1 MPHKV
6 GHLFEKIATRENVVG
21 AWDDYNRNR
30 PICRRREIDD
40 AEVDSILSELSS
52 WTFDFGK
59 PRERDIWECGKIR
72 HLKIP
77 SFRSTIAQYA
87 VFRVINPI
95 IDARLPEMSMSYR
108 KGRGG
113 HLLAKKVNRKIRT
126 DRKDTAF
133 ALYFDI
139 RKFYDHIR
147 IDDAISALSRIV
159 KDAKVISLVT
169 QMFTPCGDGLPI
181 GYVGAHMLANLVGA
195 EIFRRL
201 RQFKGV
207 TYGCVYMDNF
217 HLFARSRAPL
227 HRLHKFAVKVLA
239 EYGMEMKPDWQIF
252 PVEDRGVR
260 IAGIVVKPRGT
271 NRLYDRTFRRMMA
284 AISMAF
290 KRPNDRN
297 LNSVMSYLGWLMAT
311 GRMRLIC
318 DKIKEE
324 KTKCRCTLIQKLV
337 PMN

>member
-59 PRERDIWECGKIR
+59 PREKDIWECGKIR

-77 SFRSTIAQYA
+77 SFRSAIAQYA
-87 VFRVINPI
+87 IFRVINPI
-95 IDARLPEMSMSYR
+95 IDDRLPEMSMSSR
-108 KGRGG
+108 RGRGG

-126 DRKDTAF
+126 DRKGTAF
-133 ALYFDI
+133 SLYFDI

-159 KDAKVISLVT
+159 KDEKVVSLVT
-169 QMFTPCGDGLPI
+169 QMFAPCGNGLPI

-201 RQFKGV
+201 RQFKGI

-217 HLFARSRAPL
+217 HFFARSRAPL

-252 PVEDRGVR
+252 PVWDRGVR

-271 NRLYDRTFRRMMA
+271 NKLYHRTFRRMMA
-284 AISMAF
+284 AINRAF
-290 KRPNDRN
+290 NRPNDKS
-297 LNSVMSYLGWLMAT
+297 LNSAMSYLGWLMAT
-311 GRMRLIC
+311 ERTRMIF
-318 DKIKEE
+318 DKIKKE
-324 KTKCRCTLIQKLV
+324 KMKCAFTLIRKLALT
-337 PMN
+337 N

>member
-1 MPHKV
+1 MPHRV
-6 GHLFEKIATRENVVG
+6 GHLFEKISTRENVVG
-21 AWDDYNRNR
+21 AWEDYNRNR

-59 PRERDIWECGKIR
+59 PREKDIWECGKVR

-77 SFRSTIAQYA
+77 SFRSSIAQYA
-87 VFRVINPI
+87 IFRVINPI
-95 IDARLPEMSMSYR
+95 IDARLPEMSMSSR
-108 KGRGG
+108 RGRGG
-113 HLLAKKVNRKIRT
+113 HLLAKKVNRRIRT
-126 DRKDTAF
+126 DRKATAF

-159 KDAKVISLVT
+159 KDAKVISLVA
-169 QMFTPCGDGLPI
+169 QMFAPCGNGLPI

-217 HLFARSRAPL
+217 HFFARSRAPL
-227 HRLHKFAVKVLA
+227 HRLQKFAVKVLA

-252 PVEDRGVR
+252 PVWDRGVR
-260 IAGIVVKPRGT
+260 IAGIVLKPRGT
-271 NRLYDRTFRRMMA
+271 NALYHRTFRRMMA
-284 AISMAF
+284 AINRAF
-290 KRPNDRN
+290 NRPNEKN
-297 LNSVMSYLGWLMAT
+297 LNSAMSYLGWLMAT
-311 GRMRLIC
+311 GRIRLIC
-318 DKIKEE
+318 DKTKKE
-324 KTKCRCTLIQKLV
+324 KMKCTFTLIRKLV
-337 PMN
+337 PTN

>member
-6 GHLFEKIATRENVVG
+6 GHLFEKITTRENVVG
-21 AWDDYNRNR
+21 AWEDYNRNR

-95 IDARLPEMSMSYR
+95 IDARLPEMSMSSR

-159 KDAKVISLVT
+159 KDAKVVSLVT
-169 QMFTPCGDGLPI
+169 QMFTPCGGGLPI

-195 EIFRRL
+195 EIFRLL

-217 HLFARSRAPL
+217 HFFARSRAPL
-227 HRLHKFAVKVLA
+227 HRLQKFAVKVLA

-271 NRLYDRTFRRMMA
+271 NRLYERTFRRMMA

-290 KRPNDRN
+290 KRQNEKN

-311 GRMRLIC
+311 GRTRLIC

-337 PMN
+337 PTN

>member
-1 MPHKV
+1 MPHRV
-6 GHLFEKIATRENVVG
+6 GHLFEKIAARENVVG
-21 AWDDYNRNR
+21 AWEDYNRNR

-59 PRERDIWECGKIR
+59 PREKDIWECGKVR

-77 SFRSTIAQYA
+77 SFRSAIAQYA
-87 VFRVINPI
+87 IFRVINPI
-95 IDARLPEMSMSYR
+95 IDDRLPEMSMSSR
-108 KGRGG
+108 RGRGG

-126 DRKDTAF
+126 DRKGTSF

-159 KDAKVISLVT
+159 KDEKVISLVT
-169 QMFTPCGDGLPI
+169 QMFAPCGNGLPI

-217 HLFARSRAPL
+217 HFFARSRAPL
-227 HRLHKFAVKVLA
+227 HRLQKFAVKILA

-252 PVEDRGVR
+252 PVWDRGVR

-271 NRLYDRTFRRMMA
+271 NALYRRTFRRMMA
-284 AISMAF
+284 AINRAF
-290 KRPNDRN
+290 NRPNDKS
-297 LNSVMSYLGWLMAT
+297 LNSAMSYLGWLMAT
-311 GRMRLIC
+311 GRTRMIFDR
-318 DKIKEE
+318 IKKEN
-324 KTKCRCTLIQKLV
+324 TKCTFTLIQKLALT
-337 PMN
+337 N

>member
-1 MPHKV
+1 MPHRV
-6 GHLFEKIATRENVVG
+6 GHLFERIATRENVVA
-21 AWDDYNRNR
+21 AWEDYNRNR
-30 PICRRREIDD
+30 PVCRRREIDD
-40 AEVDSILSELSS
+40 AEVNSILAELSS

-59 PRERDIWECGKIR
+59 PREKDIWECGKIR

-87 VFRVINPI
+87 IFRVINPI
-95 IDARLPEMSMSYR
+95 LDARLPEMSMSSR

-126 DRKDTAF
+126 DRGDTAF

-147 IDDAISALSRIV
+147 LDDAIRALSRVV
-159 KDAKVISLVT
+159 KDQKVVSLVM
-169 QMFTPCGDGLPI
+169 QMFSPCGNGLPI

-217 HLFARSRAPL
+217 HFFARSRAPL
-227 HRLHKFAVKVLA
+227 HRLQKCAAKVLA
-239 EYGMEMKPDWQIF
+239 EYGMTMKPDWQVF
-252 PVEDRGVR
+252 SVADRGVR

-271 NRLYDRTFRRMMA
+271 NALYRRTFRRMMA
-284 AISMAF
+284 AMNRAF
-290 KRPNDRN
+290 ERPNERN

-311 GRMRLIC
+311 GRIRLVC
-318 DKIKEE
+318 DKIKKE
-324 KTKCRCTLIQKLV
+324 KRKCRCTLTLKLALT
-337 PMN
+337 N

>member
-1 MPHKV
+1 MPHRV

-21 AWDDYNRNR
+21 AWEDYNRNR
-30 PICRRREIDD
+30 PISRRREIDD

-59 PRERDIWECGKIR
+59 PREKDIWECGKVR

-77 SFRSTIAQYA
+77 SFRSAIAQYA

-95 IDARLPEMSMSYR
+95 IDNRLPEMSMSSR
-108 KGRGG
+108 RGRGG

-126 DRKDTAF
+126 DRKGSAF

-159 KDAKVISLVT
+159 KDEKVISLVT
-169 QMFTPCGDGLPI
+169 QMFAPCGNGLPI

-217 HLFARSRAPL
+217 HFFARSRAPL
-227 HRLHKFAVKVLA
+227 HRLQNFAVKVLA

-252 PVEDRGVR
+252 PVWDRGVR

-271 NRLYDRTFRRMMA
+271 NGLYHRTFRRMMA
-284 AISMAF
+284 AINRAF
-290 KRPNDRN
+290 NRPNN
-297 LNSVMSYLGWLMAT
+297 KSLNSAMSYLGWLMAT
-311 GRMRLIC
+311 GRTRMIC
-318 DKIKEE
+318 DRIKKE
-324 KTKCRCTLIQKLV
+324 KMKCTFTLIRKLALT
-337 PMN
+337 N